1 MKLYELPLLVLLIDG
16 VLHLE
21 GSAADEYRWLG

>member
-1 MKLYELPLLVLLIDG
+1 MKLYELPLLILLIDG

-21 GSAADEYRWLG
+21 GSAADEYR